1 MKRQKPCSEQST
13 QSAASMK
20 GALLVLALMVTRE
33 LIFQTSEGRK
43 EGPRGPSNPCPM
55 PFHCIFPSPVRAASR
70 VRFRGPLFDQC
81 PGVLHR
87 LP

>member
-33 LIFQTSEGRK
+33 LTFEMHEGRK
-43 EGPRGPSNPCPM
+43 EGPVGPPDPCPM
-55 PFHCIFPSPVRAASR
+55 LSHCILPSPVQAALR
-70 VRFRGPLFDQC
+70 GRFIGQVADQFS
-81 PGVLHR
+81 GAL
-87 LP
+87 

>member
-33 LIFQTSEGRK
+33 LTFEMREGRK
-43 EGPRGPSNPCPM
+43 EGPVGP
-55 PFHCIFPSPVRAASR
+55 PVILSAQSGRA
-70 VRFRGPLFDQC
+70 LTLE
-81 PGVLHR
+81 PG
-87 LP
+87 